1 MQRVLFEQE
10 GLNLKENITLASG
23 LMVGS
28 KRGDYLYAET
38 PGPDTD
44 HSIYNN

>member
-1 MQRVLFEQE
+1 MHRFIFEQE
-10 GLNLKENITLASG
+10 GLNLKESITLASG
-23 LMVGS
+23 LMVSS
-28 KRGDYLYAET
+28 KRGDYLHEET